1 MSEQYNEDE
10 AIDFLQESVEFEV
23 HVLNLES
30 SILFKTKTLKEWN
43 EELAIPTVSSNQD
56 ISIAQLETLH
66 LKALNTI
73 EIVMSNLT
81 IARSAYIAAKSNHE
95 ANMIRNHKI
104 ISDEIESEGRRKPT
118 NEYINKLCELRCL
131 KTFKIF
137 AMSDLIYNFWNTQS
151 YKLNQFNERLTSL
164 NYTKRT

>member
-137 AMSDLIYNFWNTQS
+137 AMSDLIYNFWNTKS

>member
-151 YKLNQFNERLTSL
+151 YKLNQLNERLTIL
-164 NYTKRT
+164 NYTKRN